1 MVMIAIQAQ
10 ELHSHMSEYP
20 IKLDEEQLKKT
31 LDPLS
36 YSVLREAATER
47 PFTGEYTDS
56 ETIGIYKCKACNA
69 ELFKIGRAH
78 V

>member
-1 MVMIAIQAQ
+1 MIAIQVL
-10 ELHSHMSEYP
+10 ELTFHMSEYP
-20 IKLDEEQLKKT
+20 IKIDEAELKKR

-56 ETIGIYKCKACNA
+56 ETVGIYKCKACSA